1 MSQEKVFV
9 GIDVS
14 KAQLDVAV
22 SSLQEREVFP
32 HTEEGLCRLVERL
45 KLLSPALIVLE
56 ATGGLEMD
64 VVAALLIGEL
74 PVVVVNPRQ
83 VRDFAK
89 ATGQLA
95 KTDALDAQILARFA
109 EAVRPE
115 IRPLKSGEGQDL
127 SALVARRR
135 QILDMITTET
145 NRLRTAPSCTRK
157 NLEAHVAW
165 LKRCL
170 EELDKELGQAIRQS
184 PVWREKDKLL
194 KSTPG
199 VGQVL
204 SMTLL
209 ADVPEL
215 GLLTGK
221 EVSALVGVAPM
232 NCDSGQFRGRRRVW
246 GGRAHVRAVLYMSTL
261 SGIRCNPVLRSFYQR
276 LRTAGKEHKVAMTAC
291 MRKLI
296 VTLNAMMKNNSPWSP
311 SHA

>member
-1 MSQEKVFV
+1 MSQENVFV

-14 KAQLDVAV
+14 KVQLDVAV
-22 SSLQEREVFP
+22 IPSSGREVFA
-32 HTEEGLCRLVERL
+32 HTEEGLGRLVERL

-64 VVAALLIGEL
+64 VVAALLTGDL
-74 PVVVVNPRQ
+74 PVVVANPRQ

-89 ATGQLA
+89 ATGRLA
-95 KTDALDAQILARFA
+95 KTDVLDAHILARFA
-109 EAVRPE
+109 ESVRPE
-115 IRPLKSGEGQDL
+115 IRPLKSAESQDL

-135 QILDMITTET
+135 QILEMITAET
-145 NRLRTAPSCTRK
+145 NRLRTAPACTRK
-157 NLEAHVAW
+157 NLEAHIAW

-170 EELDKELGQAIRQS
+170 QELDKELGQAIRKS
-184 PVWREKDKLL
+184 PVWREKDAIL
-194 KSTPG
+194 KSTPC

-204 SMTLL
+204 STTLL

-215 GLLTGK
+215 GLITGK
-221 EVSALVGVAPM
+221 EVSALVGVAPL

-246 GGRAHVRAVLYMSTL
+246 GGRAHVRTVLYMSTL
-261 SGIRCNPVLRSFYQR
+261 AGIRCNPVLRSFYQR
-276 LRTAGKEHKVAMTAC
+276 LRLAGKEHKVAMTAC

-296 VTLNAMMKNNSPWSP
+296 VTLNAMMKNHSYWSP

>member
-1 MSQEKVFV
+1 MSQENVFV

-22 SSLQEREVFP
+22 NLLQKREVFA
-32 HTEEGLCRLVERL
+32 HTEEGLGRLVDWL
-45 KLLSPALIVLE
+45 KPLSPTLIVLE

-64 VVAALLIGEL
+64 VVAALVTGEL
-74 PVVVVNPRQ
+74 PVVVANPRH

-109 EAVRPE
+109 ESVRPE
-115 IRPLKSGEGQDL
+115 IRPLKSVESQDL

-135 QILDMITTET
+135 QILDMITAEA
-145 NRLRTAPSCTRK
+145 NRLRTASSCTRK
-157 NLEAHVAW
+157 NLEAHIAW

-170 EELDKELGQAIRQS
+170 KDLDKELGQAIKKS

-194 KSTPG
+194 KSTPC

-204 SMTLL
+204 ATTLL

-215 GLLTGK
+215 GLIPGR
-221 EVSALVGVAPM
+221 EVSALVGVAPL
-232 NCDSGQFRGRRRVW
+232 NCDSGQFRGRRKVW

-276 LRTAGKEHKVAMTAC
+276 LRLAGKAHKVAMTAC

-296 VTLNAMMKNNSPWSP
+296 VTLNAMMKNHSHWSP
-311 SHA
+311 THA